1 MPSKCCKT
9 TQSINLVLIMVF
21 WLVGC
26 FSSVSVS
33 QDFPQSAKENPSQR
47 QGINRT
53 SLRPSLPDKV
63 SKPVKIAG
71 ITSVEL
77 EPGLGRMVKGDE
89 PRNQVE
95 LISLEKQQTKVAEKV
110 NLVTVNLHHGN
121 TQGSGVI
128 ITGEG
133 YILTAAHVAGRP
145 NQKIFIHMHDGVQFE
160 GVTMGVNRDMDAGLV
175 RITSAR
181 DIAVDPWPHASL
193 GASSDLKLGQWC
205 IATGHPGGWMKDRPA
220 VVRIGRL
227 LRILPS
233 TLVSDCSLIGG
244 DSGGP
249 LFDLEGK
256 LIGIHSRIGVEVDDN
271 MHVPVDVFDK
281 SWSRLVRNEAWG
293 SLPGFKPAIG
303 VQGAADRE
311 SENVCKIA
319 RVEKGGPADK
329 AGIRAGDVILEFDHQ
344 PVQNFDQLKAAVDS
358 VTPGEQ
364 VTVELQ
370 RDTKKMSLRLIVG
383 SKE

>member
-145 NQKIFIHMHDGVQFE
+145 NQKIFINMHDGVQLE